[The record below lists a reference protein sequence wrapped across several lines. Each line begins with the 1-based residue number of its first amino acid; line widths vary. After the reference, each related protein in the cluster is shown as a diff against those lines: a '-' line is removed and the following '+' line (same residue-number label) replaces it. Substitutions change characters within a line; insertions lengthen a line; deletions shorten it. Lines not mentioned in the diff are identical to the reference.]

1 MYGTGA
7 TVNNTVY
14 LEVVKREDLRSI
26 CYTQKNC
33 SYVW

>member
-1 MYGTGA
+1 MYSPRA

-14 LEVVKREDLRSI
+14 LKVVKREDLKST